1 MYELSSQWD
10 NCEFIVFFFGLT
22 NRQREKEK
30 NGMRQR
36 VTQIKM
42 YCVNNFWMRQRANKN
57 RKSRNLSRYLCIY
70 ISKSIYFCSQHDN
83 WFTYSSLSSINC
95 PASHSLSFAL
105 SGNPIFSAKHSYA
118 TCTRHQLR
126 QRHRITSCYTYTTCS
141 NADKSW
147 WHWGEHVGESG
158 RSWKCRAG
166 PRTHWL
172 MSLCQAT
179 TPPPRRGTQLC
190 SLAIKA

>member
-1 MYELSSQWD
+1 
-10 NCEFIVFFFGLT
+10 
-22 NRQREKEK
+22 
-30 NGMRQR
+30 MRQR

-70 ISKSIYFCSQHDN
+70 ISQSIYFCSQHDN

-95 PASHSLSFAL
+95 PASHSLSFSL
-105 SGNPIFSAKHSYA
+105 SGNSIFSAKHSYT

-147 WHWGEHVGESG
+147 WHWGEQVGGVEEVG
-158 RSWKCRAG
+158 RGGRGHARIDWCHFVRQQR
-166 PRTHWL
+166 PLHWGAL
-172 MSLCQAT
+172 NFAS
-179 TPPPRRGTQLC
+179 
-190 SLAIKA
+190 